1 MIVALLLA
9 APLAAPAP
17 PLSPPQ
23 NIVRT
28 PPSEH
33 AAQAGQMVEWRDSLT
48 GALEESKS
56 SGKPVFWYVTGTDRT
71 FMDRKGEVDW
81 LMMAGPFSWPV
92 TVELIN
98 QHFIPVRG
106 KAGKKTGE
114 KYGIVRI
121 EFIEPGWIVLDGD
134 GKELARRDRLN
145 TLHPGWFGAPL
156 AELVDADW
164 TPQAPY
170 PGTTLDH
177 RTQARLHARF
187 VAGVAGDSALS
198 IYAELTDP
206 NARAEALYVH
216 ACALHDLRQE
226 EAANAVWAMVA
237 AITDHP
243 LAAAAQMEIE
253 NHGPYSRGMASFAQ
267 LPADVYPDSGAG
279 SQAPA
284 GALNEKEVWML
295 ATRFL
300 MRMQRANGG
309 WEDSIYDFGGTD
321 SLPNVYVA
329 TSALVMQALLEA
341 ESRGLGSESR
351 PVVQALM
358 PGHKYVIEDVNM
370 ALEDADEIVWAYL
383 YRAQFLSRRLADKLP
398 EPIAVRTRMDL
409 RPNPFVTAQALVT
422 LHRAQQLGISPD
434 GLKETVARGIDALR
448 RARTSDIAYTY
459 GMPRG
464 TARAAV
470 AASVGRAPLGEL
482 ALHLWGADDADLA
495 GAVERSF
502 RDEQPLLNAR
512 KYDDHTNVH
521 AYGGFFFWWDL
532 HVRTLAIAALED
544 GPQRREWAQR
554 QKAQVIALAEI
565 DGETAKSA
573 GRGRRLRCCSP
584 RGPARRRRSSAGG
597 ISRAD
602 RARRGRLRPPPS
614 PQRGSHRRSRDRRN
628 EARCARRCT
637 PARACPTRRSACPP
651 HRRSP
656 PPRGTPSRS
665 VAPGPQASV
674 RRKPAPPRGRQH

>member
-1 MIVALLLA
+1 MIVALLLVAPLTTAHPPISPLLTA
-9 APLAAPAP
+9 ALAAPTQRIQRVA
-17 PLSPPQ
+17 
-23 NIVRT
+23 
-28 PPSEH
+28 PSEH
-33 AAQAGQMVEWRDSLT
+33 AAQAGQAVEWRESLT

-56 SGKPVFWYVTGTDRT
+56 SGKPVFWYVTGTAGT
-71 FMDRKGEVDW
+71 FMDRQGEIDW

-98 QHFIPVRG
+98 EHFIPVRG
-106 KAGKKTGE
+106 RAGKETGE

-121 EFIEPGWIVLDGD
+121 EFIEPGWIVLDGE

-156 AELVDADW
+156 AELVDAEW
-164 TPQAPY
+164 TPQSPF
-170 PGTTLDH
+170 PGTALDG

-187 VAGVAGDSALS
+187 VEGATGDSSLA
-198 IYAELTDP
+198 IYAGMTDP
-206 NARAEALYVH
+206 AARAEALYVH

-226 EAANAVWAMVA
+226 DAADAVWALVA
-237 AITDHP
+237 KIHDHP

-253 NHGPYSRGMASFAQ
+253 GHGPYSRGIASFAY
-267 LPADVYPDSGAG
+267 LPSDVYAG
-279 SQAPA
+279 TNTSQAPA
-284 GALNEKEVWML
+284 GALIENEVWML
-295 ATRFL
+295 STRFL
-300 MRMQRANGG
+300 LRMQRANGG

-341 ESRGLGSESR
+341 ESRGIGDESR
-351 PVVQALM
+351 PVVEALM
-358 PGHKYVIEDVNM
+358 PGHRYVIDDANM
-370 ALEDADEIVWAYL
+370 ALGDDDEIVWAYL

-409 RPNPFVTAQALVT
+409 REACQSLVNIQRKDGAWSHEYPNPFVTAQALVA
-422 LHRAQQLGISPD
+422 LYRAKELGVTPD
-434 GLKETVARGIDALR
+434 GIDETVARGIDALR
-448 RARTSDIAYTY
+448 RARTSEVAYTY

-495 GAVERSF
+495 GSIERSF

-532 HVRTLAIAALED
+532 HVRTLAISALEES
-544 GPQRREWAQR
+544 PQRREWAER

-565 DGETAKSA
+565 DGAFIDSHELGKSYGTAMA
-573 GRGRRLRCCSP
+573 LICLAELDRVLGR
-584 RGPARRRRSSAGG
+584 
-597 ISRAD
+597 
-602 RARRGRLRPPPS
+602 
-614 PQRGSHRRSRDRRN
+614 
-628 EARCARRCT
+628 
-637 PARACPTRRSACPP
+637 
-651 HRRSP
+651 
-656 PPRGTPSRS
+656 
-665 VAPGPQASV
+665 
-674 RRKPAPPRGRQH
+674 